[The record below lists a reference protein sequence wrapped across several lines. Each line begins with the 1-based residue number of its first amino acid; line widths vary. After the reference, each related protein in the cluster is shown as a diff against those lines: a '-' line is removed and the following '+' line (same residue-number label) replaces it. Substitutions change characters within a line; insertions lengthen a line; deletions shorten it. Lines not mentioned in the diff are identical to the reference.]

1 MAYCMGEALSFI
13 LEFAGKTFHLSS
25 KSSSTQLNWWLAGSK
40 GFRPVF
46 TFRMRVAEGAVK
58 SGLME
63 AMHSRKP
70 VSKEERVAASSKL
83 ASSRICKEGSCKGE
97 EVEMEKCSLGLWKQ
111 CIHGNQSQKRRVA
124 ASSKV
129 ASRRICREGVEI
141 KGVKTE
147 KWSQD

>member
-1 MAYCMGEALSFI
+1 
-13 LEFAGKTFHLSS
+13 
-25 KSSSTQLNWWLAGSK
+25 
-40 GFRPVF
+40 
-46 TFRMRVAEGAVK
+46 MRVAEGAVK

-129 ASRRICREGVEI
+129 ASRRICIEREGL
-141 KGVKTE
+141 KGRSEVRVDGSDAFTE
-147 KWSQD
+147 TSLERRERCSFFESGFKEDLQRRELKGRGG